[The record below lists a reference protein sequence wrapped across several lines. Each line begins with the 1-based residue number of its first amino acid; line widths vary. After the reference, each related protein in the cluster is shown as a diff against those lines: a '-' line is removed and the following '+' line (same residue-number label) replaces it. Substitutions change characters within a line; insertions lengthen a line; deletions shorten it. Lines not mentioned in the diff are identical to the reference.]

1 MRTIYPFKLS
11 STEKP
16 LPRLRRD
23 GTAYLDVRVRGEWEG
38 ILVVNEHREAVGIRC
53 GRKTLQEDL
62 PFDPEDIEDIR
73 PACLWNRL
81 FAELPMALVFGY
93 PYACLLLLPL
103 LIFAGHFVGLAGPA
117 AAIAAGIA
125 GQAIVL
131 QHPKSYCITGLLL
144 LMTTFAMQIVAVTEI
159 ITGW

>member
-23 GTAYLDVRVRGEWEG
+23 GTAYLDVRVRGKWDG
-38 ILVVNEHREAVGIRC
+38 ILVVNEHREVVGIRFD
-53 GRKTLQEDL
+53 RKTYRENL

-73 PACLWNRL
+73 SACLWNRL
-81 FAELPMALVFGY
+81 LVELPRDLVFCY

-125 GQAIVL
+125 SQAIVTQNL
-131 QHPKSYCITGLLL
+131 KSYCITGLLL
-144 LMTTFAMQIVAVTEI
+144 VIATFAMQILAVAVI